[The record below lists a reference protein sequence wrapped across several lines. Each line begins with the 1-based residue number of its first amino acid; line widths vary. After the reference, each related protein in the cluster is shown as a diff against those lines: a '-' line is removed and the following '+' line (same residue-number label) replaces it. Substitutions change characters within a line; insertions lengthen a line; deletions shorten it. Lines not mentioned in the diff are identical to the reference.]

1 LYLPLRWF
9 YKVRMKHLIFLSFF
23 AIILGCESPK
33 AKLPFLGNPEK
44 VVGSD
49 TIYPSIPNF
58 SFLNQEGKTIEG
70 KDVAGKVYVAEFF
83 FTSCPSICPKML
95 KQMKRVS
102 EKFGDRDDFRILSF
116 SIDPARDTVAT
127 LAEYGKRAKINP
139 NHWWLLTGNEDSI
152 YELGEKHFMSHMV
165 PDENEPGGYV
175 HSGFFILVDRQGRKR
190 GAYDGTDPKDVDR
203 LLKEL
208 PILLEEK

>member
-1 LYLPLRWF
+1 
-9 YKVRMKHLIFLSFF
+9 MKQLIFLPFL
-23 AIILGCESPK
+23 AIFVACESPK
-33 AKLPFLGNPEK
+33 QKLPFLGNPEK
-44 VVGSD
+44 VVGAD

-58 SFLNQEGKTIEG
+58 SFLNQEGKTIQG
-70 KDVAGKVYVAEFF
+70 KDMAGKVYVAEFF

-116 SIDPARDTVAT
+116 SIDPTRDSVGT
-127 LAEYGKRAKINP
+127 LAEYGKRAKIDP
-139 NHWWLLTGNEDSI
+139 KHWWMLTGNEDSI
-152 YELGEKHFMSHMV
+152 YDLGEKHFMSHMV
-165 PDENEPGGYV
+165 ADENEPGGYV

-203 LLKEL
+203 LMKEL
-208 PILLEEK
+208 PLLLEEK